1 MDKGLVDTVGEGKSG
16 TDGESSIEMYILLCV
31 KQMTGGKLLHN
42 PESRDCCSVTT

>member
-1 MDKGLVDTVGEGKSG
+1 MDTVRAGACG